1 MSKMHQSYNSEKE
14 KSQKF
19 VFFNIFR
26 LFWYDNVKN
35 KF

>member
-1 MSKMHQSYNSEKE
+1 MSKKRHSYNSKKK

-26 LFWYDNVKN
+26 LFWYDDIKN